1 MFHECIASECKSPPD
16 RLIIVAVS
24 VFSSSSIEVSLFF
37 ILIMAWSQ
45 QSWGWSD
52 SRNEWNQSWY
62 GAQRCAS
69 SDYRSAATSP
79 PSNSQPTWAPPA
91 SSSAPAPVWPSTF
104 VSDDHHYDTTS
115 VFCFSFKK
123 EVEATHWSRKKGFSS
138 RDVMDIR
145 AHELLFHGPAE
156 WALRLLSHGRFV
168 SVVPTRSVAESIP
181 VSKLFDSTQLFQP
194 AIDMMISSIA
204 SFAPTQQ
211 GAAASQNLLKLET
224 ELGKRK
230 QQLRQQGVML
240 TPEKPATKSADP
252 ASSSEQKPGS
262 HAVPIAGQQPSQQS
276 SQQPELDYIPEDAL
290 SSHVKKLQGQF
301 FCSTVMGENV
311 QEPWEPTS
319 MLSLKSL
326 QWKSLLR
333 LRMLTTS

>member
-1 MFHECIASECKSPPD
+1 MNARARQID
-16 RLIIVAVS
+16 LLLLLS
-24 VFSSSSIEVSLFF
+24 VFSAQVRLRFRSSSSLSWLGLSNRGVGRIPAMNGISLGTGHNVVHQVTIAVLPLLLLPTLSRPGPHRLLRQLQLLFGPQPLCLM
-37 ILIMAWSQ
+37 IIIMIQRQCFAFH
-45 QSWGWSD
+45 
-52 SRNEWNQSWY
+52 SRRRLKLHI
-62 GAQRCAS
+62 GAER
-69 SDYRSAATSP
+69 
-79 PSNSQPTWAPPA
+79 
-91 SSSAPAPVWPSTF
+91 
-104 VSDDHHYDTTS
+104 
-115 VFCFSFKK
+115 K
-123 EVEATHWSRKKGFSS
+123 ERKGFSS

-276 SQQPELDYIPEDAL
+276 SRQPELDYIPEDAL

-333 LRMLTTS
+333 